1 MEHKTSET
9 TSIIG
14 VWRNLKQVELNLFG
28 DKECGGN
35 RFGSQGLGEKLYHT
49 QKSKIYFDMMV
60 VIL

>member
-14 VWRNLKQVELNLFG
+14 VWRNLKQVEINLFG
-28 DKECGGN
+28 DKDRGGI
-35 RFGSQGLGEKLYHT
+35 RFGSKGWGKKLYHT